1 MPRNPEARPNHH
13 EFTIEAD
20 AGVGVR
26 LDLLVADR
34 LAISRNQS
42 ATLIANKLV
51 TVNGKVERASYRA
64 TPGDRVSVDVPPPPA
79 RDIEGERIPVTVVF
93 EDDDIVV
100 VDKAAGMV

>member
-64 TPGDRVSVDVPPPPA
+64 TPGDRVKIGRAHV
-79 RDIEGERIPVTVVF
+79 
-93 EDDDIVV
+93 
-100 VDKAAGMV
+100 